1 MAAIYVYF
9 QLRPGTNGALGQGK
23 KVSQILKFIPFENA
37 KAKKPQNPRHF
48 KITAGQ
54 RLKD

>member
-23 KVSQILKFIPFENA
+23 KVSQTLKFIPLKMQKQKN
-37 KAKKPQNPRHF
+37 R
-48 KITAGQ
+48 KIPDI
-54 RLKD
+54 LKSQLDRD